1 MQCLSGLYRLV
12 GRSTSSAMLVGR
24 RGYAINHLTVT
35 DDGTTA
41 VALHPETNLN
51 VPYDDTQPMP
61 MPMASVDSINDS
73 PLRLRPEQARKVF
86 ITENVEEGRRQLAKL
101 TLTTIH
107 KWYPRSRDRRA
118 KKTPMDRRYL

>member
-1 MQCLSGLYRLV
+1 MQCLGGLSRLAGFV
-12 GRSTSSAMLVGR
+12 VRSTVAR
-24 RGYAINHLTVT
+24 RGYAINHITVT

-51 VPYDDTQPMP
+51 VPYDDTKPMP
-61 MPMASVDSINDS
+61 KPSLGSVDNS

-86 ITENVEEGRRQLAKL
+86 ITENANEGRRQLAKL